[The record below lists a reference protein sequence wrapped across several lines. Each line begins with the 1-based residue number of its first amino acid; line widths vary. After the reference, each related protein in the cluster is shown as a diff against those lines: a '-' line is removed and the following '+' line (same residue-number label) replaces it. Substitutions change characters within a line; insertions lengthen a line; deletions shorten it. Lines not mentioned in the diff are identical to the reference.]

1 MENLNTKHIQ
11 RYYNLSYRKK
21 LISKIEKLK
30 NKDDYIN
37 IYKIIVDDI
46 GTNYCANSNGIF
58 ININILSDNCIAE
71 INNYISD
78 KSKNFIEIYPEKFN
92 FNKIY
97 NNDKID
103 NISNFVKL
111 SNQEK
116 NLIKKIS
123 SNYSI

>member
-1 MENLNTKHIQ
+1 MENLNTKHNQ

-21 LISKIEKLK
+21 LISKIDKLK

-58 ININILSDNCIAE
+58 ININILSDNCIAQ

-123 SNYSI
+123 FNY

>member
-123 SNYSI
+123 SNYSL

>member
-1 MENLNTKHIQ
+1 METFSSKKN

-21 LISKIEKLK
+21 LINKIDKLK

-37 IYKIIVDDI
+37 IYKIIVNDI
-46 GTNYCANSNGIF
+46 GTNYCSNSNGIF
-58 ININILSDNCIAE
+58 ININLLSDKCIAN
-71 INNYISD
+71 INNYISE
-78 KSKNFIEIYPEKFN
+78 KSINYFSEPEKFN
-92 FNKIY
+92 FNKLY

-116 NLIKKIS
+116 NLIKRC
-123 SNYSI
+123 NNFN

>member
-1 MENLNTKHIQ
+1 MENLNNTKHNQ

-123 SNYSI
+123 SNY